1 MFKLKIGYLIPIIL
15 IGNAFYINFIDFYG
29 PDLVWN
35 MILSAVAYYFILVAN
50 AIRHQTIVFAR
61 VLVVCWFFFYPNTF
75 YMLTDIVHMEFVGN
89 ILADSSCLALYFAFI
104 SSILFG
110 VFCGIE
116 SVKEF
121 LKFYPLYCG
130 KGRIFFFVVLSLL
143 SSFAIHIGRYAR
155 LNSWD
160 IVSNP
165 LLVVK
170 ELIDVLPQNGL
181 QFVLGY
187 TILQFWILVFSTAEN
202 G

>member
-15 IGNAFYINFIDFYG
+15 IGNTFYINFIDFYG

-35 MILSAVAYYFILVAN
+35 MVLSAVAYYFILVAN

-89 ILADSSCLALYFAFI
+89 ILADSSCLSLYFAFI

-121 LKFYPLYCG
+121 LKFYPLYWG
-130 KGRIFFFVVLSLL
+130 KGRIFFFVGLSLL

-160 IVSNP
+160 IISNP

-187 TILQFWILVFSTAEN
+187 TILQFWILFFSTAESE
-202 G
+202 